1 MASAPDAGTLTCMG
15 MKVAVINSNED
26 LIEVLRIVLTQA
38 GLETVVAH
46 VPDIKRGR
54 EDLLSFVAQHE
65 PAVIVYDIA
74 PPYEE
79 NWNFLR
85 LLQNLQIM
93 QGRRWVLTTTN
104 KRALDALV
112 GDTGSFEILGKPYD
126 TDRVLTSVLKA
137 ISER

>member
-1 MASAPDAGTLTCMG
+1 MTRMRT
-15 MKVAVINSNED
+15 KVAVINSNED
-26 LIEVLRIVLTQA
+26 LIELLRIVLAQA
-38 GLETVVAH
+38 GLDTVTAH

-65 PAVIVYDIA
+65 PAVIVYDIV
-74 PPYEE
+74 PPYDE

-85 LLQNLQIM
+85 LLQDLQVM

-104 KRALDALV
+104 KRALDELV

-126 TDRVLTSVLKA
+126 LDRVTTAVLKA
-137 ISER
+137 ISDR